1 MAKRSKKSTVEMATE
16 DHVKASMARAKGEQ
30 SVSLNVLDTFGYH
43 IGEIMTARD
52 LNGFGLHVP
61 NGPQVFV
68 TMKIVSRDADGVSVW
83 DQVEVNGV
91 RVGNRHAARE
101 EYTRLC
107 APVLAA
113 AFAAK

>member
-1 MAKRSKKSTVEMATE
+1 
-16 DHVKASMARAKGEQ
+16 
-30 SVSLNVLDTFGYH
+30 LNVLDTFGYH
-43 IGEIMTARD
+43 CGEIMTAKH

-68 TMKIVSRDADGVSVW
+68 TMKVVSYDADGVSAW

-91 RVGNRHAARE
+91 RVGNRSAARE

-107 APVLAA
+107 APVIAA